1 MAGKGFDIHD
11 LMALK
16 GAILYILS
24 KRQSEQD
31 QFTMGECF
39 QTMSIAN
46 VWIHV
51 ERSIKHVKAW
61 HIFYQVIPLLMHGC
75 VNQLLTVA
83 SLLVNFQNPVLSV

>member
-1 MAGKGFDIHD
+1 MADKGFDIHD
-11 LMALK
+11 LVALK

-51 ERSIKHVKAW
+51 ERSIKRVKAW
-61 HIFYQVIPLLMHGC
+61 HIFDQVIPLLMHGC